1 MSEDVIQAIYRL
13 DHLCVLLP
21 ASPESVAEAEHALGL
36 YFAPDY
42 KAYVQ
47 QFGAIS
53 ACGIELT
60 GVTTS
65 RRLNVVSVTE
75 KNRVMNSRIPSDMY
89 VIEDMAIYGLVVLQ
103 DASGAVYSISPDEE
117 VPSKVFE
124 SLAAYVMA
132 SQL

>member
-1 MSEDVIQAIYRL
+1 MSENIIQAINGL

-21 ASPESVAEAEHALGL
+21 ASSESVAEAEHSLGL
-36 YFAPDY
+36 QFAADY

-65 RRLNVVSVTE
+65 RRLDVVAVTK
-75 KNRVMNSRIPSDMY
+75 KNRAMNSNIPPLMY
-89 VIEDMAIYGLVVLQ
+89 VVEDMAIEGLVILQ
-103 DASGAVYSISPDEE
+103 DATGAVYSATPHGA
-117 VPSKVFE
+117 PSRVFD
-124 SLAAYVMA
+124 SLADYVKA
-132 SQL
+132 PQA